1 MKAPD
6 HRPPLKPCPFCGGRA
21 VYRRANPD
29 WQPEAMWTAGCNM
42 GCATS
47 TDMET
52 PAQAA
57 RWWNMRKRPN
67 RRAM

>member
-1 MKAPD
+1 MKDPD
-6 HRPPLKPCPFCGGRA
+6 QRPPLKPCPFCGGRA

-47 TDMET
+47 TDNVNE
-52 PAQAA
+52 AQ
-57 RWWNMRKRPN
+57 RLW
-67 RRAM
+67 